1 MNTRFNI
8 AAGHPTNRRGITLL
22 EVLIAIGILAIGL
35 TSVVALV
42 PAGKSQAARAIVL
55 DRASVL
61 AANALA
67 DAATFGLLRGDVLT
81 TISTGTTLS
90 LVDPSFSPGPIP
102 TNWVGGTIGTNA
114 KLRSTGVF
122 ASSSDGFPTDS
133 AAGPALRLFTQSRDD
148 VLVTPG
154 ATEDDLPSN
163 TFVDGARAFT
173 GRMSCFYWIN
183 ENLSTLSVVVFHN
196 RDPGLL
202 QVSGTI
208 LNGSTLVIAPGD
220 LGDRKPRDV
229 VKPGVVLY
237 TNGKKDVNGQYP
249 DAQFHQALSATFDP
263 TDSYAYVTLST
274 GTAVISFPAVCP
286 VVIYPD
292 SVGMAK
298 KTFTPESPGPYT
310 Q

>member
-1 MNTRFNI
+1 MNTRALITAPN
-8 AAGHPTNRRGITLL
+8 PTNRRGITLL

-42 PAGKSQAARAIVL
+42 PAGKSQAARAVVL

-81 TISTGTTLS
+81 TISTGTRLS
-90 LVDPSFSPGPIP
+90 LVDPSFSSGTIL
-102 TNWVGGTIGTNA
+102 TDWGGNAIGTNA

-122 ASSSDGFPTDS
+122 ATTSDGAPTDT
-133 AAGPALRLFTQSRDD
+133 AAGPVLRLFTQSRDD
-148 VLVTPG
+148 VLATPG

-163 TFVDGARAFT
+163 SFFDGARAFT

-183 ENLSTLSVVVFHN
+183 EKLSSLTVVVFHN

-208 LNGSTLVIAPGD
+208 LNGSTLVIDPVA
-220 LGDRKPRDV
+220 DRKPRDV
-229 VKPGVVLY
+229 VKPGVVLFA
-237 TNGKKDVNGQYP
+237 NG
-249 DAQFHQALSATFDP
+249 QFHQALSATFDP
-263 TDSYAYVTLST
+263 TDSYAYLTLST
-274 GTAVISFPAVCP
+274 GTAVLSFPSSCP

-292 SVGMAK
+292 SVGMAQ
-298 KTFTPESPGPYT
+298 KTFKAETPGPYT